1 MEFNEMLSHNT
12 EDVIQFH
19 IEAAEHCMNEVKNN
33 LAAGLAMPSPDEI
46 VTAYLKL
53 VNSHTYK
60 RNKLMKAVD
69 PTVKGWKSPDTIPWY
84 VVRIFMC
91 GYYEICNL
99 VSEDECTLSSGQV
112 SFYDEEAGIYVSEIK
127 DPVWF
132 RKTAEQFRRCLTDQE
147 FRNVMSSLKA
157 NAPVRTL
164 IRDPHLTFV
173 KNGIFNHKTKTLMEF
188 SPEYPSFLRI
198 PVNYVEN
205 PANPVIQN
213 PDGTSWDIE
222 SWICSLSDDAE
233 IQNLLWQGIY
243 AIVRPNNTWDR
254 ALCLYGESGGNGKGT
269 YIELLQNLAGEGNVS
284 NATMKDLAKQ
294 FAPAELLT
302 AVAILGHENQV
313 DVFVKYQDAFK
324 SIVTG
329 DPFMLERKNKDSF
342 SFAFRG
348 LVVQCLN
355 GFLHQSDT
363 TDSLYRRML
372 MVPFDKNFQGI
383 SRPYIKSD
391 YIRRKDV
398 LEYVLWKALNA
409 DFDGF
414 PKPGQEPL
422 ACRKLLQKQRLAGD
436 PVREFWDEMKN
447 EFVWDLLP
455 YQFLYDLY
463 MKWFMRSHPNSKP
476 LSKTSMLAKIKLIA
490 KEGGEWEPSGN
501 PVASANRME
510 APEHLIA
517 EYGMVNWQN
526 PLYQNKDMNRLC
538 LPPLKMQYRG
548 LVRVSSAKP
557 AANRESRMPEPCM

>member
-1 MEFNEMLSHNT
+1 MNT
-12 EDVIQFH
+12 NQISYNTIDLAKFH
-19 IEAAEHCMNEVKNN
+19 IEAAEHCMCEAKNN
-33 LAAGLAMPSPDEI
+33 LAAGKTLPSPDEI
-46 VTAYLKL
+46 TENYLMH
-53 VNSHTYK
+53 VYEHTCM
-60 RNKLMKAVD
+60 RNVVAKAD
-69 PTVKGWKSPDTIPWY
+69 PSRKAWKSPDTIPWY

-91 GYYEICNL
+91 GYHTICNL
-99 VSEDECTLSSGQV
+99 ISEDGCSPSLGQLSY
-112 SFYDEEAGIYVSEIK
+112 YDEEAGIYVPESK
-127 DPVWF
+127 DPLWF
-132 RKTAEQFRRCLTDQE
+132 RKVAERFRQNLTDQD
-147 FRNVMSSLKA
+147 FKNIMSSLKA
-157 NAPVRTL
+157 NAEVRTL
-164 IRDPHLTFV
+164 VRNSSLTFV

-198 PVNYVEN
+198 PVNYEEN
-205 PANPVIQN
+205 PALPVIQN
-213 PDGTSWDIE
+213 PDGTDWDIE
-222 SWICSLSDDAE
+222 SWICSLSDDTE

-329 DPFMLERKNKDSF
+329 DPFMLERKNQDPF
-342 SFAFRG
+342 SFAFKG

-372 MVPFDKNFQGI
+372 MIPFDKNFQGI

-391 YIRRKDV
+391 YIRRKEV
-398 LEYVLWKALNA
+398 LEYVLHKALNA

-414 PKPGQEPL
+414 PKPGKEPL
-422 ACRKLLQKQRLAGD
+422 ACRRLLQKQRLAGD
-436 PVREFWDEMKN
+436 PVREFWDEVRN

-463 MKWFMRSHPNSKP
+463 VKWFNRSHPSSKP
-476 LSKTSMLAKIKLIA
+476 LAKTSMQARLKQLA
-490 KEGGEWEPSGN
+490 EETGDWEPTRN
-501 PVASANRME
+501 AVASKNRMDN
-510 APEHLIA
+510 PEYLIA
-517 EYGMVNWQN
+517 EYGLTTWQN
-526 PLYQNKDMNRLC
+526 PYCVNKDRDRLC
-538 LPPLKMQYRG
+538 TPALKTQYRG
-548 LVRVSSAKP
+548 LVRVPYSNQTAKSLSQI
-557 AANRESRMPEPCM
+557 AEPEL